1 MVEPTSIASGRPREP
16 RVDDAVRSAVLSLL
30 AERGY
35 QGTTI
40 AAIADRAGVGRGAL
54 YRRWR
59 SKGEMV
65 FAAVVH
71 GLELADPP
79 EHGSLAGD
87 LRALGERIAQLSNS
101 GTAHAA
107 MLGLTAELD
116 TDHGL
121 RETLDAGLWAVERR
135 YLAVILD
142 RAAARGEIRAG
153 VDPELVRRLLVG
165 AIAIAPIYG
174 GGPTAA
180 GEAAAIV
187 AAGLCARYPSAASQI
202 RDRPNRR

>member
-1 MVEPTSIASGRPREP
+1 MINYDTTHLVMPETVPIGPGRPREQ
-16 RVDDAVRSAVLSLL
+16 RVDDAVRGAVLSLL

-35 QGTTI
+35 QRTTI
-40 AAIADRAGVGRGAL
+40 AAVAERAGVGRGAL

-71 GLELADPP
+71 GLELGDPP
-79 EHGSLAGD
+79 QYGSLTGD
-87 LRALGERIAQLSNS
+87 LEALGERIALLSDS
-101 GTAHAA
+101 EIAHAA

-116 TDHGL
+116 TDAGL
-121 RETLDAGLWAVERR
+121 REVLDARLWAVERR
-135 YLAVILD
+135 YLAVILK
-142 RAAARGEIRAG
+142 RAVDRGEIQPG

-180 GEAAAIV
+180 REAAATV
-187 AAGLCARYPSAASQI
+187 AAGLLARHAP
-202 RDRPNRR
+202 